1 MPIPLYMALVFFS
14 TVCYKILFVVLF
26 TLTFSFESSHCYL
39 YERIV
44 DVFTVWPIFYIYIFF
59 YLRSGIPAFCAVA
72 LALHDFGYQ
81 AVGVRLDSGDLAYQ
95 SIQIRASL
103 EKVAEV

>member
-1 MPIPLYMALVFFS
+1 MFILLLMFSLCALFF
-14 TVCYKILFVVLF
+14 IFLFF
-26 TLTFSFESSHCYL
+26 H
-39 YERIV
+39 
-44 DVFTVWPIFYIYIFF
+44 
-59 YLRSGIPAFCAVA
+59 LRSGIPAFCAVA

>member
-1 MPIPLYMALVFFS
+1 M
-14 TVCYKILFVVLF
+14 
-26 TLTFSFESSHCYL
+26 

-44 DVFTVWPIFYIYIFF
+44 DVFTVWPIFFIFFFFF

>member
-1 MPIPLYMALVFFS
+1 MFSLCGTFF
-14 TVCYKILFVVLF
+14 IFLFF
-26 TLTFSFESSHCYL
+26 H
-39 YERIV
+39 
-44 DVFTVWPIFYIYIFF
+44 
-59 YLRSGIPAFCAVA
+59 LRSGIPAFCAVA

>member
-1 MPIPLYMALVFFS
+1 M
-14 TVCYKILFVVLF
+14 
-26 TLTFSFESSHCYL
+26 

-44 DVFTVWPIFYIYIFF
+44 DVFTVWPILLKFLFF
-59 YLRSGIPAFCAVA
+59 HLRSGIPAFCAVA